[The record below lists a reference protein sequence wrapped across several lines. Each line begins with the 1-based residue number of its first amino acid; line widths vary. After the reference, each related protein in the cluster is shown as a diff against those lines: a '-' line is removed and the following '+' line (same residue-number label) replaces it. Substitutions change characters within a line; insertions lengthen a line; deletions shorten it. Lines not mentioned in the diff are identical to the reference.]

1 MVVTEGSRMR
11 IGVVLR
17 SMGDAASAELLAL
30 GAARAEAV
38 GLDSVWV
45 VDHIAIPP
53 DDAEGS
59 GGLYLDPLSTLGW
72 IAGQTRRISLGT
84 AVLILPYRP
93 ALPTAKVLATLQALS
108 GERLVIG
115 TGIGW
120 MKAEFNAVGVRLSER
135 ARIADETLAFLRAC
149 FANDVVVSNG
159 QPLLFKPRPKAP
171 PFLVGGAAPHA
182 IERALRHGDGWLPMG
197 LNPQKLAPLAADYRR
212 RAEER
217 GLPQP
222 RIATFIGGP
231 RDSEEGRRYVREY
244 ADAGVTDLLVQGRY
258 TDAAGQG
265 ALVEFAARLLV

>member
-1 MVVTEGSRMR
+1 MR
-11 IGVVLR
+11 IGMVLR

-59 GGLYLDPLSTLGW
+59 GGLYLDALSALAW
-72 IAGQTRRISLGT
+72 LAGQTRRVRLGT

-120 MKAEFNAVGVRLSER
+120 MKAEFKAVGVRLSER

-149 FANDVVVSNG
+149 FANDVVESNG

-182 IERALRHGDGWLPMG
+182 IERALRLGDGWLPMG
-197 LNPQKLAPLAADYRR
+197 LNPQKLAPLAADYLR

-217 GLPQP
+217 GLPRP

-231 RDSEEGRRYVREY
+231 RDIDEGRRYVREY
-244 ADAGVTDLLVQGRY
+244 AVAGVTDLLVQGRY

-265 ALVEFAARLLV
+265 ALVEFAAGLNS